1 MQTCMSCNVKS
12 NGMIAIYQHP
22 NGLDAM
28 FHSITDIMVQPE
40 DHLCVPC
47 YDDLKVAHRFKQRS
61 TQNNALRLSSQVAKT
76 TQTEAKINRSSDV
89 STTCSVAELQTN
101 QLKTEDS
108 TFHNEA
114 KSTETVV
121 RSEVSEQID
130 NDNFIDNEVIQI
142 DAIEVVDA
150 LLVPEQDE
158 EDVPVTQLI
167 STTKEKRIKT
177 ESTTTREGRVE
188 NKDNEGTSAPV
199 KGETHLPRL
208 PKVHSLMC
216 EYCFMEFELLD
227 DKIEHTAMHQTEA
240 KPFKCIHGGCDAAFK
255 DRPGLR
261 AHVRIH
267 APVKR
272 YGCRY
277 CAMRFHTLITV
288 VIGNETFILTMQDQ
302 RNVIDRRNWYLSR
315 QPNHHHLTTKADYP
329 MAGDASP
336 INNFQ
341 SLLAQIFHEVQAKCN
356 ARPTQYPYDGN
367 QYIKPFCFHYE
378 KQTDTED
385 LAYYQNRDR
394 LAKGERVI
402 KHVHYYVE
410 SAVKSVATNT
420 SATEQRIEE
429 TDDITDMEDLEPGMI
444 AIYQHPRGV
453 DRLWTYVTGI
463 MVKSKDQLCIPCY
476 DELRIAHRFKQK
488 CIHNNINRVALELP
502 RRSAS
507 HTQQDTPTSEDSI
520 SAPLMT
526 PEPLMGV
533 RLGESSSYVTVE
545 ECHQQISAPSR
556 NDVSTTGRH
565 DFVIKSEALAEPEDP
580 QEQATTDEL
589 PNESVSLLNDSIVPT
604 DESGH
609 HYEPSSALDVVKME
623 LELSLDDIGLRAESL
638 SADSMNDEPEEEKDA
653 PCERKEHVDPS
664 ADTGAVLHC
673 AQCEQMFHTRAAL
686 KQHQQHEHKK
696 LRRDNT
702 NAVKFRRVLSGKI
715 NALMCRYCYRE
726 FEEPEAKAL
735 HEKTH
740 LSDPKPFQCSYDD
753 CNRLFQNR
761 SALNRHFYTH
771 VIPKRFKCSVCP
783 KRFHQQSSMVV
794 HERLHRGDKPH
805 ICPQCGKGFTHVSN
819 VKRHIRFH
827 NGEKPYQCGKC
838 PARFTTSTD
847 LRRHMNSRRC
857 MMMWALKA
865 ANATMGESAGAATST
880 TPSPGA
886 FQSLARNNSYVIPG
900 LYDLNVED
908 TNWVL
913 TSSFIIFTMQT
924 GFGMLESG
932 CVSVKNEVNIMMK
945 NIIDIVLGGFT
956 YWLFGYAMAFGR
968 GELNNPFVALGD
980 FLIDPG
986 VSDPL
991 FGPIFAAFL
1000 FQLSFSTTATT
1011 IVSGAMAERCNFKAY
1026 CIFSFFNTIVY
1037 CIPAGWVWGEHGF
1050 LKNLGV
1056 VDIAGSGPV
1065 HLIGGASAF
1074 ASAAILGPR
1083 LGRYAKGTDPLP
1095 LGNPVNACMGL
1106 FVLWWGWLA
1115 FNSGSTYGVSGAKW
1129 AYAARAAVMTMMGS
1143 FGGGSFSI
1151 IYSMINNDGRMD
1163 VVDLINGILASLVS
1177 VTAGCYLYHAW
1188 EAILI
1193 GAIGSALCCFGMP
1206 LFDRMGVD
1214 DPVGASSV
1222 HGIAGIWGVLA
1233 VGLFAD
1239 NPLRMETTSGRSGL
1253 FKGGGWY
1260 MLGVQSLSALCLACW
1275 GVCSTFVLLWL
1286 INKVV
1291 PIRMDPNEELL
1302 GADLMEHRIRH
1313 TQIGISRALSA
1324 LAPIQLDLD
1333 DVIDAPPIGRNP
1345 GHERCVDEIE
1355 AASQK
1360 LQQWRQAMD
1369 KFAHRSGKE
1378 RTETAA
1384 GGPSPRR
1391 RTKSFMGKSHRNGK
1405 DNAAFDRSGIT
1416 TVKMSGAVGEGKE
1429 AHKLS
1434 VIGSEQSYQVGGTDR
1449 NTDRNFAWID

>member
-1 MQTCMSCNVKS
+1 MSN
-12 NGMIAIYQHP
+12 
-22 NGLDAM
+22 
-28 FHSITDIMVQPE
+28 
-40 DHLCVPC
+40 
-47 YDDLKVAHRFKQRS
+47 
-61 TQNNALRLSSQVAKT
+61 
-76 TQTEAKINRSSDV
+76 
-89 STTCSVAELQTN
+89 STTM
-101 QLKTEDS
+101 
-108 TFHNEA
+108 
-114 KSTETVV
+114 
-121 RSEVSEQID
+121 
-130 NDNFIDNEVIQI
+130 
-142 DAIEVVDA
+142 
-150 LLVPEQDE
+150 
-158 EDVPVTQLI
+158 
-167 STTKEKRIKT
+167 
-177 ESTTTREGRVE
+177 G
-188 NKDNEGTSAPV
+188 
-199 KGETHLPRL
+199 
-208 PKVHSLMC
+208 
-216 EYCFMEFELLD
+216 
-227 DKIEHTAMHQTEA
+227 
-240 KPFKCIHGGCDAAFK
+240 
-255 DRPGLR
+255 
-261 AHVRIH
+261 
-267 APVKR
+267 
-272 YGCRY
+272 
-277 CAMRFHTLITV
+277 
-288 VIGNETFILTMQDQ
+288 
-302 RNVIDRRNWYLSR
+302 
-315 QPNHHHLTTKADYP
+315 
-329 MAGDASP
+329 SP
-336 INNFQ
+336 
-341 SLLAQIFHEVQAKCN
+341 
-356 ARPTQYPYDGN
+356 
-367 QYIKPFCFHYE
+367 
-378 KQTDTED
+378 
-385 LAYYQNRDR
+385 
-394 LAKGERVI
+394 
-402 KHVHYYVE
+402 
-410 SAVKSVATNT
+410 
-420 SATEQRIEE
+420 
-429 TDDITDMEDLEPGMI
+429 
-444 AIYQHPRGV
+444 
-453 DRLWTYVTGI
+453 
-463 MVKSKDQLCIPCY
+463 
-476 DELRIAHRFKQK
+476 
-488 CIHNNINRVALELP
+488 
-502 RRSAS
+502 
-507 HTQQDTPTSEDSI
+507 
-520 SAPLMT
+520 
-526 PEPLMGV
+526 
-533 RLGESSSYVTVE
+533 
-545 ECHQQISAPSR
+545 
-556 NDVSTTGRH
+556 
-565 DFVIKSEALAEPEDP
+565 
-580 QEQATTDEL
+580 
-589 PNESVSLLNDSIVPT
+589 
-604 DESGH
+604 
-609 HYEPSSALDVVKME
+609 
-623 LELSLDDIGLRAESL
+623 
-638 SADSMNDEPEEEKDA
+638 
-653 PCERKEHVDPS
+653 
-664 ADTGAVLHC
+664 
-673 AQCEQMFHTRAAL
+673 
-686 KQHQQHEHKK
+686 
-696 LRRDNT
+696 
-702 NAVKFRRVLSGKI
+702 
-715 NALMCRYCYRE
+715 
-726 FEEPEAKAL
+726 
-735 HEKTH
+735 
-740 LSDPKPFQCSYDD
+740 
-753 CNRLFQNR
+753 
-761 SALNRHFYTH
+761 
-771 VIPKRFKCSVCP
+771 
-783 KRFHQQSSMVV
+783 
-794 HERLHRGDKPH
+794 
-805 ICPQCGKGFTHVSN
+805 
-819 VKRHIRFH
+819 
-827 NGEKPYQCGKC
+827 
-838 PARFTTSTD
+838 
-847 LRRHMNSRRC
+847 
-857 MMMWALKA
+857 
-865 ANATMGESAGAATST
+865 GAAST

-1233 VGLFAD
+1233 VGFFAD
-1239 NPLRMETTSGRSGL
+1239 NPLRMDTTSGRSGL

-1275 GVCSTFVLLWL
+1275 GVCTTFVLLWL

-1360 LQQWRQAMD
+1360 LHQWRQAMD
-1369 KFAHRSGKE
+1369 KFADRPAREKTELASG
-1378 RTETAA
+1378 A
-1384 GGPSPRR
+1384 SSRR
-1391 RTKSFMGKSHRNGK
+1391 RSKSFLSKSHRNGK
-1405 DNAAFDRSGIT
+1405 DNAAFDRGGIT
-1416 TVKMSGAVGEGKE
+1416 TVKMSGREGKE
-1429 AHKLS
+1429 THQLS
-1434 VIGSEQSYQVGGTDR
+1434 VIGSEQSYQVGSTDR
-1449 NTDRNFAWID
+1449 NADRNFAWID